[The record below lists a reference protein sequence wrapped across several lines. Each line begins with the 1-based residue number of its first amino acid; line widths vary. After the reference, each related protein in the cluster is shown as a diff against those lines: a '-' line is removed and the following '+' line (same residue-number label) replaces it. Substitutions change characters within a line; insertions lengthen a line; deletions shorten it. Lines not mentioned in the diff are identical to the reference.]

1 MKKPVTCLPAH
12 SLLHPA
18 GVQNELELS
27 PFSLSLSLSLT
38 QAPSV
43 ELSLSLSLSIDEVLA
58 YGHTSHATFT
68 SDLV

>member
-18 GVQNELELS
+18 GVQNESSSL
-27 PFSLSLSLSLT
+27 PFLSLSLT

-43 ELSLSLSLSIDEVLA
+43 ELSPSLSQYRRIDEVPA
-58 YGHTSHATFT
+58 FGHTSRATLT